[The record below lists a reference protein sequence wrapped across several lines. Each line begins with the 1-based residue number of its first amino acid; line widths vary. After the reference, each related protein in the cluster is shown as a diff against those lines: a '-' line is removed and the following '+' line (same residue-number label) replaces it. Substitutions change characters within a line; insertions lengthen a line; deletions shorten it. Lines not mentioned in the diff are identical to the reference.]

1 MIPGRLLVHIFTL
14 TVYHIFPPM
23 SNERQD
29 FPENAG
35 FSARYVGSFSLHF
48 FLFRQREKSAK
59 KEKLNKGLGHDPNP
73 FLSS

>member
-1 MIPGRLLVHIFTL
+1 MIPGRFLVHTFTL

-35 FSARYVGSFSLHF
+35 F
-48 FLFRQREKSAK
+48 
-59 KEKLNKGLGHDPNP
+59 
-73 FLSS
+73 LSSFCPFFFSCEKKKGPKKKSKEGIAVGRQSLFVG